1 MYMDTVL
8 KTKIRNN
15 LGTLNNG
22 AEFIETLSKE
32 SWTLESTQSLCQKLN
47 IPLNELHFEN
57 YIDSQGSIKKV
68 KCDDLILKLN
78 VFKNKLTEI
87 LSSPVE
93 WEQYNENYKQYFISN
108 LDNICNSLKGLI
120 SINQNKTLDF
130 GSWASQVVNNLN
142 QVNQSM
148 NSNINEFIE
157 QFKYGNKNYVVFGK
171 NGSGK
176 TTLLK
181 KISGEIFSNNSIVV
195 PANRNVNYKVGNYLS
210 YHSNYTLNQM
220 LSDEN
225 DALHYLARKMIGISL
240 EQYENKIP
248 EQNIITKK
256 IKYIFSTLSL
266 ERFIFTKEDKFL
278 LSLNDNDNKYS
289 LSDASDGERT
299 VVYMIL
305 AVLLSPEN
313 SFIFIDEPENHLNGA
328 LMRKLFD
335 ELELSRPDIRF
346 IYLTH
351 NTDFIESRKN
361 TELIYLEKTDTHQAW
376 KFNKIEDYSDL
387 SLDIILN
394 IDGMGSKILFCEGND
409 RSSIDS
415 KILQSIYTEFEILPV
430 GSCENVIENTKGVN
444 GKHNIF
450 KRKAVGVIDNDYRSD
465 EEVQALKTHNV
476 EVLSYNEWENLLLD
490 SDIIDRM
497 NSQLFNKNIETIK
510 ANLINIIKNKR
521 ENIVSDYLNKL
532 YLKIISVNKLH
543 YNDNFETGVDEINN
557 YNKALVLDAAGK
569 FVSSFDHYI
578 SNNNYDELIKIISG
592 KSLIGTLAS
601 ELSCRKREDLEDK
614 FISMIKID
622 REFKSLVEGK
632 LNLNINEE

>member
-1 MYMDTVL
+1 MDTGIN
-8 KTKIRNN
+8 TKLRNN
-15 LGTLNNG
+15 LETLNTG
-22 AEFIETLSKE
+22 SKFIETLSNE

-47 IPLNELHFEN
+47 IPFNELHFEN
-57 YIDSQGSIKKV
+57 YIDAQGSIKEV
-68 KCDDLILKLN
+68 KCDDLLLKLS

-87 LSSPVE
+87 LSSSVE
-93 WEQYNENYKQYFISN
+93 WGQYNENYKQYFISN
-108 LDNICNSLKGLI
+108 SDNICNSLKGLI
-120 SINQNKTLDF
+120 SINQNRTLDF
-130 GSWASQVVNNLN
+130 GRWASQVVNNINQLN
-142 QVNQSM
+142 QSI

-181 KISGEIFSNNSIVV
+181 KISSEFFKSNSVVV
-195 PANRNVNYKVGNYLS
+195 PANRNVNYEISSHIS
-210 YHSNYTLNQM
+210 YNNNYTFNQM
-220 LSDEN
+220 LSDRSN
-225 DALHYLARKMIGISL
+225 SLHYLARKMISTSL
-240 EQYENKIP
+240 EQYENEISK
-248 EQNIITKK
+248 QNIITKK
-256 IKYIFSTLSL
+256 FKYIFSSLSL
-266 ERFIFTKEDKFL
+266 ERFVFAQEDKFL
-278 LSLNDNDNKYS
+278 LSVNDIDNKYS
-289 LSDASDGERT
+289 LANASDGERT

-361 TELIYLEKTDTHQAW
+361 TELIYLEKTYTHQTW

-444 GKHNIF
+444 GKHHIF
-450 KRKAVGVIDNDYRSD
+450 KRKAVGIIDNDYRSD
-465 EEVQALKTHNV
+465 SEIHALKTHSV

-490 SDIIDRM
+490 IDIIDIM
-497 NSQLFNKNIETIK
+497 NSKLLNKSIVMIKTNIVTFIK
-510 ANLINIIKNKR
+510 GLKNKV
-521 ENIVSDYLNKL
+521 VSDYLNKL
-532 YLKIISVNKLH
+532 YIRIIRVNKLS
-543 YNDNFETGVDEINN
+543 YNDNLASDIDQINTDNKTLILDEAN
-557 YNKALVLDAAGK
+557 K
-569 FVSSFDHYI
+569 FVDLFDRYT
-578 SNNNYDELIKIISG
+578 SENNYDELIKIISG
-592 KSLIGTLAS
+592 KFVIGTLAQ
-601 ELSCRKREDLEDK
+601 ELGLKYKEDIENK
-614 FISMIKID
+614 FVSMLKTD
-622 REFKSLVEGK
+622 SQFKSLVEGK